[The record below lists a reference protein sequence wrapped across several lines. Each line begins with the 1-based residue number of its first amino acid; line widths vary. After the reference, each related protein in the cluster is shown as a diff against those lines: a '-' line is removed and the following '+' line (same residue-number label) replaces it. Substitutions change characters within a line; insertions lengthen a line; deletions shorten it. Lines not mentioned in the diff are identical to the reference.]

1 MDDETLDRLV
11 VEAKAGDAEAF
22 GAIFDAFAGPIYRF
36 IASRVNR
43 PSDAE
48 DLTQL
53 VFVKALEALPRYETR
68 GIPFGGWLFRLA
80 RNAIIDQVRTR
91 RDHLSLVAAVTR
103 ETDDPGPEAR
113 AALRDDLEKVAL
125 ALRDLTDDQRE
136 VIELRFFAGLS
147 VLEAAE
153 AMGRQEG
160 TIRGLQFRAIAALR
174 RSLEIELGDGSA
186 DARGGG
192 IAMPAGA
199 RATPAAA
206 RSTVEIR

>member
-11 VEAKAGDAEAF
+11 ADAKRGDTQAF
-22 GAIFDAFAGPIYRF
+22 GRIFDEYAGPIYRF

-53 VFVKALEALPRYETR
+53 VFVKALEALPRYEAR

-91 RDHLSLVAAVTR
+91 RDHLSLVAATTR
-103 ETDDPGPEAR
+103 ETEEASPEAL
-113 AALRDDLEKVAL
+113 ASLRDDLERVAA
-125 ALRDLTDDQRE
+125 ALTELTDDQRV

-147 VLEAAE
+147 VAE
-153 AMGRQEG
+153 SADAMGRQEG

-174 RSLEIELGDGSA
+174 RSLGIESSGAVPVGSQ
-186 DARGGG
+186 
-192 IAMPAGA
+192 PA
-199 RATPAAA
+199 
-206 RSTVEIR
+206 TVEVPL

>member
-11 VEAKAGDAEAF
+11 AEAQRGNTAAF
-22 GAIFDAFAGPIYRF
+22 GRIFDEFAGPIYRF

-53 VFVKALEALPRYETR
+53 VFVKALEALPRYEAR

-80 RNAIIDQVRTR
+80 RNAIIDQSRTR
-91 RDHLSLVAAVTR
+91 RDHLSLVTAVTR
-103 ETDDPGPEAR
+103 ATEEAGPEAM
-113 AALRDDLEKVAL
+113 ATLRDDLDRVARAL
-125 ALRDLTDDQRE
+125 ADLTDDQRE

-147 VLEAAE
+147 VYEVAA

-160 TIRGLQFRAIAALR
+160 TVRGLQFRAIAALR
-174 RSLEIELGDGSA
+174 RSLGIESVGS
-186 DARGGG
+186 
-192 IAMPAGA
+192 MPASA
-199 RATPAAA
+199 QPA
-206 RSTVEIR
+206 TVEVRA

>member
-1 MDDETLDRLV
+1 MDDETVDRLV
-11 VEAKAGDAEAF
+11 AEAKGGNPDAF
-22 GAIFDAFAGPIYRF
+22 GQIFDVYVEPLHRF

-53 VFVKALEALPRYETR
+53 VFVKALEALPRYESR

-91 RDHLSLVAAVTR
+91 KDSVPLNTAVTR
-103 ETDDPGPEAR
+103 ETEDIGPEAR
-113 AALRDDLEKVAL
+113 ATLREDLERVAR
-125 ALRDLTDDQRE
+125 AMTELTEDQRE

-147 VLEAAE
+147 VVEVAV

-160 TIRGLQFRAIAALR
+160 TIRGLQFRAIASLR
-174 RSLEIELGDGSA
+174 RTLAILAIEVPE
-186 DARGGG
+186 
-192 IAMPAGA
+192 PAPVAAPNGVVA
-199 RATPAAA
+199 RARANP
-206 RSTVEIR
+206 

>member
-1 MDDETLDRLV
+1 MDDDTLDRLV
-11 VEAKAGDAEAF
+11 ADAKAGNAEAF
-22 GAIFDAFAGPIYRF
+22 GAIFDAYAGPIHRF

-53 VFVKALEALPRYETR
+53 VFVKALEALPRYEAR

-80 RNAIIDQVRTR
+80 RNAIIDQIRTR
-91 RDHLSLVAAVTR
+91 KDHLSLVAAVTR

-113 AALRDDLEKVAL
+113 AALQDDLDRVAM
-125 ALRDLTDDQRE
+125 ALRDLTEDQRE

-174 RSLEIELGDGSA
+174 RSLGIEIAAHAPSPGA
-186 DARGGG
+186 
-192 IAMPAGA
+192 AGA
-199 RATPAAA
+199 GVAAVQV
-206 RSTVEIR
+206 RS

>member
-11 VEAKAGDAEAF
+11 ADAKAGNAEAF
-22 GAIFDAFAGPIYRF
+22 GAIFDAYAGPIHRF

-53 VFVKALEALPRYETR
+53 VFVKALEALPRYEAR

-80 RNAIIDQVRTR
+80 RNAIIDQIRTR
-91 RDHLSLVAAVTR
+91 RDQLSLDVAVTR
-103 ETDDPGPEAR
+103 EDEDAGPEAR
-113 AALRDDLEKVAL
+113 AALRDDLDRVAL

-160 TIRGLQFRAIAALR
+160 TIRGLQFRAIGALR
-174 RSLEIELGDGSA
+174 RSLGIEA
-186 DARGGG
+186 PEPAARPLAG
-192 IAMPAGA
+192 AVAATPAVA
-199 RATPAAA
+199 RAT
-206 RSTVEIR
+206 VELR

>member
-11 VEAKAGDAEAF
+11 AEAQGGNPEAF
-22 GAIFDAFAGPIYRF
+22 GRIFDAYVGPIHRF

-53 VFVKALEALPRYETR
+53 VFVKALEALPRYEAR

-103 ETDDPGPEAR
+103 ATEDAGPEAM
-113 AALRDDLEKVAL
+113 AFLREELDRVAQ
-125 ALRDLTDDQRE
+125 AMTELTDDQRE

-147 VLEAAE
+147 VSETADV
-153 AMGRQEG
+153 MGRQDG
-160 TIRGLQFRAIAALR
+160 TVRGLQFRALGALR
-174 RSLEIELGDGSA
+174 RSLGIEVA
-186 DARGGG
+186 A
-192 IAMPAGA
+192 
-199 RATPAAA
+199 PAAA
-206 RSTVEIR
+206 AAEAQVAS

>member
-11 VEAKAGDAEAF
+11 TDAKAGNAEAF
-22 GAIFDAFAGPIYRF
+22 GAIFDAYVGPIHRF

-53 VFVKALEALPRYETR
+53 VFVKALEALPRYEAR

-80 RNAIIDQVRTR
+80 RNAIIDQIRTR
-91 RDHLSLVAAVTR
+91 KDHLSLLAATTR

-113 AALRDDLEKVAL
+113 AALRDDLDRVAV

-147 VLEAAE
+147 VLEAAT

-174 RSLEIELGDGSA
+174 RSL
-186 DARGGG
+186 G
-192 IAMPAGA
+192 IDVTVAEREVAPVSPRSGNGA
-199 RATPAAA
+199 PVAVAVQV
-206 RSTVEIR
+206 RS

>member
-11 VEAKAGDAEAF
+11 AEAQGGNPEAF
-22 GAIFDAFAGPIYRF
+22 GRIFDAYVGPIHRF

-53 VFVKALEALPRYETR
+53 VFVKALEALPRYEAR
-68 GIPFGGWLFRLA
+68 GVPFGGWLFRLA

-103 ETDDPGPEAR
+103 ATEDAGPEAMAFLREELDRVAR
-113 AALRDDLEKVAL
+113 AMTE
-125 ALRDLTDDQRE
+125 LTDDQRE

-147 VLEAAE
+147 VSETADV
-153 AMGRQEG
+153 MGRQDG
-160 TIRGLQFRAIAALR
+160 TIRGLQFRALAALR
-174 RSLEIELGDGSA
+174 RSLGIEVA
-186 DARGGG
+186 A
-192 IAMPAGA
+192 PASQ
-199 RATPAAA
+199 AAEA
-206 RSTVEIR
+206 QVAS